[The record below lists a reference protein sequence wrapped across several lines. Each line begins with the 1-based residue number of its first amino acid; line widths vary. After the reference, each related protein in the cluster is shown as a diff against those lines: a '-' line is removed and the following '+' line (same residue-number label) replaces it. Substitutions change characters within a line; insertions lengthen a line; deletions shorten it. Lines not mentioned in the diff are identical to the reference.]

1 MRQFRPTTIPTALAL
16 ALAGTVA
23 CATGGTTFDSTW
35 KDPAVSTIEFTK
47 VLTVSIGKDDGQRR
61 TIEDRMAQAIMAR
74 GRASAVPAYSL
85 LSADEVR
92 DTAISRAKVEA
103 AGVDG
108 IVTVRMVGTQSEQR
122 LVQGAPM
129 PSYYASP
136 WGYYGYGWGMAY
148 SPSYLVT
155 DTEVQLETNIY
166 SLKENRLIWSGRSRT
181 LNPES
186 VNQMIDEV
194 AQAVGDELRRQG
206 LIPPGS

>member
-1 MRQFRPTTIPTALAL
+1 MRTSRFPTAALAA
-16 ALAGTVA
+16 ALAGTAA

-35 KDPAVSTIEFTK
+35 QDPAVRSIEFNK

-74 GRASAVPAYSL
+74 GRAGAVPAYSI
-85 LSADEVR
+85 LSAAEVR

-108 IVTVRMVGTQSEQR
+108 LVTVRVVGTQTEQQ
-122 LVQGAPM
+122 LVSGAPM

-136 WGYYGYGWGMAY
+136 WGYYGYGWGVAY

-155 DTEVQLETNIY
+155 DTEIQVETNIY
-166 SLKENRLIWSGRSRT
+166 SLKENRLIWSARTRT

-186 VNQMIDEV
+186 VNQMVDEV
-194 AQAVGDELRRQG
+194 ARAVGDELRRQG
-206 LIPPGS
+206 LIGSGS

>member
-1 MRQFRPTTIPTALAL
+1 MRTNRLSTAALAA
-16 ALAGTVA
+16 ALAGA
-23 CATGGTTFDSTW
+23 AGCASGGTTFDSTW
-35 KDPAVSTIEFTK
+35 HDPAVRSIEFNK

-74 GRASAVPAYSL
+74 GRTGAVPAYSL
-85 LSADEVR
+85 LTAAEVR

-108 IVTVRMVGTQSEQR
+108 LVTVRVVGSQTEQT
-122 LVQGAPM
+122 LVSGAPM

-136 WGYYGYGWGMAY
+136 WGYYGYGWGVAY

-155 DTEVQLETNIY
+155 DTEIQVETNIY
-166 SLKENRLIWSGRSRT
+166 SLKENKLIWSGRTRT

-186 VNQMIDEV
+186 VNQMVDEV
-194 AQAVGDELRRQG
+194 ARSIGDELRRQG
-206 LIPPGS
+206 LITSGS

>member
-1 MRQFRPTTIPTALAL
+1 MRQFRPTLTALGLGLAGAL
-16 ALAGTVA
+16 A
-23 CATGGTTFDSTW
+23 CASGGTTFDSTW
-35 KDPAVSTIEFTK
+35 QDPSVRAIEFSK

-74 GRASAVPAYSL
+74 GRAAAVPAYSL
-85 LSADEVR
+85 LSSSEVR
-92 DTAISRAKVEA
+92 DTAVSRAKVEA

-108 IVTVRMVGTQSEQR
+108 IVTVRMIGTETEQR

-155 DTEVQLETNIY
+155 DREVQLETNIY
-166 SLKENRLIWSGRSRT
+166 SLRENRLIWSGRTRT

-186 VNQMIDEV
+186 VNQLVDEV

-206 LIPPGS
+206 LIPPSP